1 MNSWFTISLGLLV
14 QQHITNSLFNQVI
27 YTVQH
32 TSPFPQGHHVKRVYS
47 YRGVRPREKL
57 KDPVIRGGISPTIT
71 ACLCTWRHVRVR
83 VARKRKSIFAPLFML
98 FQFYFSLFAYVFIC
112 AFTFFFSNSG
122 TVLAQREILMSR
134 LCTWR
139 HMRVNFDYL
148 FVALCCS
155 LPLNLLYFCFRVA
168 TQWRMQVLELMA

>member
-112 AFTFFFSNSG
+112 AFTFFFEFWYCVGSARNPHVKVVYMTSHARQFWLSVRSF
-122 TVLAQREILMSR
+122 VLLS
-134 LCTWR
+134 
-139 HMRVNFDYL
+139 L
-148 FVALCCS
+148 FHS
-155 LPLNLLYFCFRVA
+155 IFSIS
-168 TQWRMQVLELMA
+168 VLELQLSEECRFWN